1 MREVFRAAATSVA
14 RYEVGAMRRI
24 LFAAAAVGAG
34 VVVYQEVIRPWW
46 RSWGVEAQDVT
57 RGLPGDE
64 LVPDAPVMDTR
75 SIEIAAAPADVW
87 PWLVQMGYGR
97 AGWYSYD
104 TIDMVGASSR
114 RIVPEWQSLALD
126 DVVPTHPGGGFVV
139 RGLEPDRALVLYSD
153 TEIVTSQ
160 AAAAREAATESAT
173 TNVQAAG
180 AFLGATQPTEFA
192 ASWAFILEP
201 LPGGRTRLIE
211 RFRVKFG
218 ESDKPW
224 TAATLPVVGFG
235 VFLMTRQQMLG
246 IRERAETRARERL
259 PGSTDRVEGPVMD
272 AGSTTEV
279 LAAPVA

>member
-1 MREVFRAAATSVA
+1 MMKR
-14 RYEVGAMRRI
+14 M

-34 VVVYQEVIRPWW
+34 AITYREIVRPWW
-46 RSWGVEAQDVT
+46 RSWGVNGEDVV
-57 RGLPGDE
+57 RALAGDE
-64 LVPDAPVMDTR
+64 LVPGAPVLDTR
-75 SIEIAAAPADVW
+75 SIEIDAPPSDVW
-87 PWLVQMGYGR
+87 PWLLQMGYGR

-114 RIVPEWQSLALD
+114 RIVPEWQALAIG

-139 RGLEPDRALVLYSD
+139 RGLVPERALVLYSD
-153 TEIVTSQ
+153 SQIVMSQ
-160 AAAAREAATESAT
+160 ATVARETSAESPTA
-173 TNVQAAG
+173 NVEAAG

-201 LPGGRTRLIE
+201 IAGGRTRLIE

-218 ESDKPW
+218 ETDKPW

-246 IRERAETRARERL
+246 IRERAESLARERTGGPTDL
-259 PGSTDRVEGPVMD
+259 AEGSRLVG
-272 AGSTTEV
+272 GRTTEV
-279 LAAPVA
+279 VAAPVA